1 LSASSLWTPYEEA
14 VRRQAILLRNP
25 LPAGPGVCGICRSA
39 AADGYQSSLKSSG
52 RSGGFPPSLGRVDNE
67 TAKDVVRRGYDA
79 LSARYDEA
87 FDGETK
93 YGDWLDEI
101 LTRLPSHSRVLDL
114 GCGSGVPVALTL
126 TESGHQ
132 VTGVDLSEV
141 QVSRAR
147 TRVPA
152 ATFIQADA
160 TKLNLPA
167 ASFDAV
173 LSFYALIHIPLDEQQ
188 PLLDRIAEW
197 LHPGGL
203 FVATVGSTAWTGAEQ
218 NWLGGDAPMWWSH
231 ADAATTRIWI
241 EGAGFVVEREEFVA
255 EGSGGH
261 TLLWA
266 SRV

>member
-1 LSASSLWTPYEEA
+1 
-14 VRRQAILLRNP
+14 
-25 LPAGPGVCGICRSA
+25 
-39 AADGYQSSLKSSG
+39 
-52 RSGGFPPSLGRVDNE
+52 VDNE

-87 FDGETK
+87 YGGKTK
-93 YGDWLDEI
+93 YRDWLDEI
-101 LTRLPSHSRVLDL
+101 LARLPRHSRVLDL

-188 PLLDRIAEW
+188 ALLHRVAEW
-197 LHPGGL
+197 LRPGGL

-218 NWLGGDAPMWWSH
+218 NWLGGDVPMWWSH
-231 ADAATTRIWI
+231 ADASTTRIWL
-241 EGAGFVVEREEFVA
+241 ERAGLVVEREEFIS
-255 EGSGGH
+255 EGAGGH
-261 TLLWA
+261 TLLWSNRA
-266 SRV
+266 GAYSEPR

>member
-1 LSASSLWTPYEEA
+1 M
-14 VRRQAILLRNP
+14 
-25 LPAGPGVCGICRSA
+25 
-39 AADGYQSSLKSSG
+39 
-52 RSGGFPPSLGRVDNE
+52 DNE

-87 FDGETK
+87 YGGETK
-93 YGDWLDEI
+93 YSDWLDEI
-101 LTRLPSHSRVLDL
+101 LTRLPGQSAVLDL
-114 GCGSGVPVALTL
+114 GCGSGVPVALAL
-126 TESGHQ
+126 AEAGHR

-160 TKLNLPA
+160 TGLHLPA

-188 PLLDRIAEW
+188 SLVRRIAEW
-197 LHPGGL
+197 LRPGGL
-203 FVATVGSTAWTGAEQ
+203 FVATVGSTAWTGAEE
-218 NWLGGDAPMWWSH
+218 NWLGGNVPMWWSH
-231 ADAATTRIWI
+231 ADASTTRTWL
-241 EGAGFVVEREEFVA
+241 ERAGLVVEREEFIS

-261 TLLWA
+261 TLLWS
-266 SRV
+266 SRA

>member
-1 LSASSLWTPYEEA
+1 
-14 VRRQAILLRNP
+14 
-25 LPAGPGVCGICRSA
+25 
-39 AADGYQSSLKSSG
+39 
-52 RSGGFPPSLGRVDNE
+52 VDNE

-87 FDGETK
+87 YGGETK
-93 YGDWLDEI
+93 YRDWLDEI
-101 LTRLPSHSRVLDL
+101 LTRLPGQSVVLDL

-126 TESGHQ
+126 AEAGHRL
-132 VTGVDLSEV
+132 TGVDLSEV

-160 TKLNLPA
+160 TRLKLPA

-188 PLLDRIAEW
+188 SLVHRIAEW
-197 LHPGGL
+197 LRPSGL
-203 FVATVGSTAWTGAEQ
+203 FVATVGSTAWTGTEEK
-218 NWLGGDAPMWWSH
+218 WLGGSVPMWWSH
-231 ADAATTRIWI
+231 ADASTTRTWL
-241 EGAGFVVEREEFVA
+241 ERAGLVVEREEFVS

-261 TLLWA
+261 TLLWS
-266 SRV
+266 SRA